1 MSARFIGVTLLAL
14 GLLAGCAGGPER
26 RGAPAPVAQPGEA
39 GPPRPAERPG
49 PAVTVRPYEPAPAAR
64 REPVHSGAVVALLD
78 TAERQRRGGDTAGA
92 VATTERALRIEPR
105 NAHLWNRLAHL
116 RFDQA
121 RYGMAADI
129 AAKSTDLAAGDTA
142 LERDNW
148 QLIARCRRALGDSE
162 GARRAER
169 SARELR

>member
-1 MSARFIGVTLLAL
+1 MSARLIGVTLLAL

-26 RGAPAPVAQPGEA
+26 RGAPAPVAQPGEGA
-39 GPPRPAERPG
+39 PQPG
-49 PAVTVRPYEPAPAAR
+49 PQAPGSAVTVRPYEPAPAVR

-78 TAERQRRGGDTAGA
+78 TADRQRKGGDTAGA

-129 AAKSTDLAAGDTA
+129 AAKSSDLAAGDTA
-142 LERDNW
+142 LQRDNW
-148 QLIARCRRALGDSE
+148 RLIARCRRALGDSE

-169 SARELR
+169 SAGELR